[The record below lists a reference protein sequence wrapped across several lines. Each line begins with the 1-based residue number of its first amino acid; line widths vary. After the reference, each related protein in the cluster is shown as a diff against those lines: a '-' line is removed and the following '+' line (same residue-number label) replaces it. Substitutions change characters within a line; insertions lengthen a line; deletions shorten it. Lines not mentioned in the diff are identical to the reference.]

1 MFYRYFLFGEDS
13 GTANVIDVL
22 ARDLYRPGKGC
33 GFVVGFGPW
42 ESEEVIS
49 VPVKPRL
56 YEYVKKS

>member
-1 MFYRYFLFGEDS
+1 MFGEDS

-42 ESEEVIS
+42 EPEEVIS

-56 YEYVKKS
+56 YKYVKKS